1 MDWDESLAG
10 DSLVWD
16 GSMEVPPLQAS
27 VEDRMN
33 ASAAALGHGLLA
45 CRNFYPS
52 MPLSWVAPLYSDKHS
67 VDKYIMPR
75 EAC

>member
-1 MDWDESLAG
+1 
-10 DSLVWD
+10 
-16 GSMEVPPLQAS
+16 MEVPPLQAS

-33 ASAAALGHGLLA
+33 ASAAALGLLA

-75 EAC
+75 EACKGIFLSQSHLEIKFSKGF

>member
-33 ASAAALGHGLLA
+33 ASAAALGLLA
-45 CRNFYPS
+45 CRNVYPS